1 MLYNLSKLNENYR
14 KGKCNPWRMTHFDMY
29 VRCKLLYLG
38 LYFYWTMLDR
48 DGKSSAYLSVRDIEV
63 S

>member
-1 MLYNLSKLNENYR
+1 
-14 KGKCNPWRMTHFDMY
+14 MY

-48 DGKSSAYLSVRDIEV
+48 DGKSSAYLSVRDEV
-63 S
+63 SWSHMLEFLKKNFMDS